1 MPFPHTFI
9 TLTDDERKRISW
21 ELQAMALKGQG
32 RKRKRLQS
40 IWLSNEGHTFKQ
52 ISTMLNVTYQSVK
65 MWISLYRKVGLDEYL
80 VRMKK

>member
-21 ELQAMALKGQG
+21 KLQAMALKGQG

-40 IWLSNEGHTFKQ
+40 IWLSNEGYTFKQ